1 MRRAPRDAFESE
13 TETARRHATAST
25 KPVPPPTPGW
35 GRTHAAPFTWPAAH
49 DAAASRVPAAKRP
62 PQSRVDELAEPWSEP
77 TSEHFPTTYFASSF
91 FPGGALDLTKSRA
104 SERRGGEALSFP
116 KPFETRK
123 LRNEARLGAFDGDV
137 DRERAL
143 WENSEDARRTS
154 ASRRENGKTAAK
166 VTPWRDATAPRL
178 KAPAQTDKT
187 RGVLRDPPVKKSLT
201 GKYVKGAAAPAPHSM
216 FLEEPP
222 ADLNG
227 LSLDETFSRSLRR
240 GALDAAA
247 FLEGSTRLDPST
259 FVAGKDFVRHNVGS
273 RSMSHTGRAAG
284 VGEVAPPR
292 TRAQRRAS

>member
-1 MRRAPRDAFESE
+1 M
-13 TETARRHATAST
+13 
-25 KPVPPPTPGW
+25 
-35 GRTHAAPFTWPAAH
+35 
-49 DAAASRVPAAKRP
+49 AKRP
-62 PQSRVDELAEPWSEP
+62 PQSRVEELAEPWSEP
-77 TSEHFPTTYFASSF
+77 PSEHFPTTYFASSF

-143 WENSEDARRTS
+143 WENSEDARWTS

-273 RSMSHTGRAAG
+273 RSLSHTGRAAG